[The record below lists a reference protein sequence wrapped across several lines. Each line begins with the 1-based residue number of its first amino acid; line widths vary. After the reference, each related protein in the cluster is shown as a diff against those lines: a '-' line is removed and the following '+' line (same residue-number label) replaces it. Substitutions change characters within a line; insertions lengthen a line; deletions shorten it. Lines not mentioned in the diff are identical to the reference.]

1 MKVLAV
7 RLHAHLEP
15 LVHRR
20 HEHVP
25 PERPTVIAEGV
36 ETVQEAR
43 VLREL
48 GVTLMQGYCFARPA
62 LGALPTVAHDRIRAC
77 QP

>member
-1 MKVLAV
+1 M
-7 RLHAHLEP
+7 RLHAHLGP

-36 ETVQEAR
+36 ETVQGAR
-43 VLREL
+43 ALREL
-48 GVTLMQGYCFARPA
+48 GVTLTQGYSFARPA
-62 LGALPTVAHDRIRAC
+62 LSWIPSVPLEPVWS
-77 QP
+77 PL